1 MWRWTIISIN
11 RRSHDKMLVIDG
23 HYPDKAI
30 VLTGG
35 RNVSL
40 DYYGIFKFQTQP
52 AMLMYDPD

>member
-1 MWRWTIISIN
+1 
-11 RRSHDKMLVIDG
+11 MLVIDG
-23 HYPDKAI
+23 HYPDRAI

-35 RNVSL
+35 RNVPR